1 MIFLSVAVVALETD
15 DTVSTVF
22 GDIFAVFVAVFAVS
36 FTESVVLV
44 LVIVDNFVRF
54 LAGFTFDG
62 GLVGGTA
69 VRLLFVD
76 RGEDLDIGIDLLDD
90 VEATGWESL
99 EDLGGRFVTLFA
111 FEECSLRVT
120 LRSFLPRDSEQAR
133 VDTSTT
139 FLTAEGMLFSSTE
152 QDAATLGVDF
162 LERSRLGKNSSSD
175 NAPESSSSSDM
186 ACNGRSAAAGIG
198 DVAVITSI
206 DTFGI
211 NILSSTSSGPLL
223 DSKLAALHSLGVVS
237 FIFLA
242 GLPVFTVAADIKSL
256 GESILSSI

>member
-1 MIFLSVAVVALETD
+1 M
-15 DTVSTVF
+15 
-22 GDIFAVFVAVFAVS
+22 
-36 FTESVVLV
+36 
-44 LVIVDNFVRF
+44 
-54 LAGFTFDG
+54 
-62 GLVGGTA
+62 
-69 VRLLFVD
+69 D

-90 VEATGWESL
+90 AEATGWESL

-152 QDAATLGVDF
+152 QDAATLDVDF

-211 NILSSTSSGPLL
+211 NILSSTSSEPLL

-256 GESILSSI
+256 GESILSSIWSTILDSRVNTLHARGVVASFWVRRSSTALTVENESCRIFSSGKKLVAPRIEGKSIDVLNRGTSIVFKV